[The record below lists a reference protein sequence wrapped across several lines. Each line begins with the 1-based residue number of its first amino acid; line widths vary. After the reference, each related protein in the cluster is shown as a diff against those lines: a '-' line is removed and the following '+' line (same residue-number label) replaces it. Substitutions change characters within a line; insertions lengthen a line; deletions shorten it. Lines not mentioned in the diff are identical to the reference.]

1 MSKVGKSA
9 PLDFESAGPFLT
21 IDEWCSIRRASRPTA
36 YRALAAGRL
45 RAVKAGHRTLIE
57 TESARTE
64 AAMLPVAHFR
74 GGAAKSSG

>member
-1 MSKVGKSA
+1 MSKVTKSI

-57 TESARTE
+57 TASAIAE
-64 AAMLPVAHFR
+64 AASLP
-74 GGAAKSSG
+74 AAKFRSAA